1 MENIILIFISIILI
15 FLGGFATFLP
25 IKYIDIFLSWRF
37 NGAEPSDGYSFIVS
51 ISGGV
56 VLVGSILMLF
66 TLIK

>member
-1 MENIILIFISIILI
+1 MENIIIILITIILI

-25 IKYIDIFLSWRF
+25 TKFIDIFISWRF
-37 NGAEPSDGYSFIVS
+37 NGAEPSDEYTFFVS

-66 TLIK
+66 ALIK